1 MRENLLEFEN
11 HENESLLFPLDSNSQ
26 NTIIYENLSSK
37 TQFLIDKLSLKYNLG
52 CCFYKLFYLK
62 DDEQIS

>member
-1 MRENLLEFEN
+1 MEFEN
-11 HENESLLFPLDSNSQ
+11 HDNESLLFPLDSNSK

-52 CCFYKLFYLK
+52 CCFYKMSLLI
-62 DDEQIS
+62 DNEQNS